1 MSENDEQQTPKVDH
15 EPPKGSVTKA
25 KWNDLE
31 YTATAKWMVL
41 RKNDKPLAEVFSIA
55 YVADKQDPKRPVTF
69 VFNGGPGAAS
79 VYLHI
84 GAVGPRRV
92 DFPADGSMPL
102 VPARIVDNDAS
113 WLDFTDM
120 VLIDPVGT
128 GFSRM
133 IEPEKKN
140 GKEGEQ
146 KDAKGDEY
154 NPHEYFG
161 VRRDL
166 ESMCEVM
173 ARWLSENG
181 RWGSPIFLAGESYGG
196 YRTGRL
202 VRMVQEQAG
211 IGLNGAILIS
221 PALDPIHLGIVLGGW
236 GDYEVEPWIDVLP
249 TMAATAAYHGRSRA
263 FEKGTPVETVVKEA
277 ELFATGDYASFLTRG
292 AAMPADERDR
302 ILNRLADLIG
312 CDPEYVKRAEG
323 RIRIFQFQR
332 EVLRGTGN
340 VVGRYDGTV
349 VAADPFPDRDTFAGS
364 DPTLTGF
371 NPAFA
376 TGVNARLRQE
386 LGVETDREYKILN
399 WEVIANWKDDE
410 KASYFAGSQNAVD
423 DFRYGLAMNPHMKAF
438 ITHGWYDL
446 MTPYYKSDRFRN
458 LMRLDPGLA
467 GRVINQHFNGGHM
480 FYSWTESRKAFHE
493 AIKNFVKDAVDG

>member
-1 MSENDEQQTPKVDH
+1 MSEDEQTAKPDH
-15 EPPKGSVTKA
+15 EPPAGSVTKA
-25 KWNDLE
+25 KWGDVA
-31 YTATAKWMVL
+31 YTATTKWMVL

-55 YVADKQDPKRPVTF
+55 YVADDPEPNRPVTF

-92 DFPADGSMPL
+92 DFPEDGSMPL
-102 VPARIVDNDAS
+102 VPARLVDNDAC
-113 WLDFTDM
+113 WLDFTDI

-133 IEPEKKN
+133 IEPEKPKDGEKKKE
-140 GKEGEQ
+140 GKE
-146 KDAKGDEY
+146 DEF
-154 NPHEYFG
+154 NPKEYFG

-181 RWGSPIFLAGESYGG
+181 RWGSPVFIAGESYGG

-202 VRMVQEQAG
+202 VRMVQEEAG

-236 GDYEVEPWIDVLP
+236 GDYEVEPWIDVVP
-249 TMAATAAYHGRSRA
+249 TMAATAAFHGRSRA
-263 FEKGTPVETVVKEA
+263 FPQGTPVEEVVREA

-292 AAMPADERDR
+292 AAMPAEERER
-302 ILNRLADLIG
+302 VLERLADLIG
-312 CDPEYVKRAEG
+312 VDADYVKRAEG

-349 VAADPFPDRDTFAGS
+349 VATDPFPDRDTFAGA

-376 TGVNARLRQE
+376 TGINKRLRQE
-386 LGVETDREYKILN
+386 LGVKTDREYKILSYD
-399 WEVIANWKDDE
+399 VILNWKNDE
-410 KASYFAGSQNAVD
+410 AQSYFQGTQDAVD

-458 LMRLDPGLA
+458 LMRLDPTLA
-467 GRVINQHFNGGHM
+467 GRVTVRHFDGGHM
-480 FYSWTESRKAFHE
+480 FYSWTASRKAFHA
-493 AIKNFVKDAVDG
+493 AIKEFVAGAIGG